1 MCKSQSVRI
10 LTKISEYVRYVLT
23 SNNVLK
29 VLHFDLVKINIFIFL
44 YIWGPRLHAI
54 IHTSLEKF

>member
-10 LTKISEYVRYVLT
+10 LTKISEYVRYVLA

-29 VLHFDLVKINIFIFL
+29 VLHFDSVKINIFL